1 MMRQRVAAA
10 IGVGSL
16 IIGGGVILGARWQA
30 QRPGDMTQARVWI
43 ENRAADEAIP
53 VVLQNPTAPLRV
65 QIDPS
70 TIVAARAARQQWEY
84 RSVSLA
90 TGDDPAKVFQN
101 AGAQGWEAV
110 GILQSGPAGATVLLK
125 RPQ

>member
-1 MMRQRVAAA
+1 MMRQRVAVA
-10 IGVGSL
+10 IGVGAL
-16 IIGGGVILGARWQA
+16 IIGGGIILGARGQA

-53 VVLQNPTAPLRV
+53 VVLQNPNALRV

-70 TIVAARAARQQWEY
+70 SVVAARAARQPWEY
-84 RSVSLA
+84 RSIPLA
-90 TGDDPAKVFQN
+90 TGDDPARLFQQ